1 MNAPCEHS
9 SESSDSIIA
18 VCGLNTGVRRRSLL
32 NRVLKGLSL
41 LGELAGGG
49 EFTVRDGRFSNGM
62 IIGGKQ
68 FVNDM
73 ARRHALCFGEIA
85 VKVKPHILG
94 LTKTYATHGQR
105 SLSVTA
111 A

>member
-1 MNAPCEHS
+1 M
-9 SESSDSIIA
+9 
-18 VCGLNTGVRRRSLL
+18 
-32 NRVLKGLSL
+32 
-41 LGELAGGG
+41 AGGG

-68 FVNDM
+68 FVSDM

-85 VKVKPHILG
+85 VKVKLHIIG